1 MPTKSYIGQVR
12 AMVVMNNWWFDMSSA
27 HSFSL
32 ATMVSKI
39 LPSMDLYLL
48 LGFWEG
54 AFCGIAMDEGEHDGL
69 KMLPST

>member
-1 MPTKSYIGQVR
+1 
-12 AMVVMNNWWFDMSSA
+12 MSNA

-39 LPSMDLYLL
+39 LPSMGPLSFVRVLK
-48 LGFWEG
+48 GCI
-54 AFCGIAMDEGEHDGL
+54 CGIAMNGGEHDGL

>member
-1 MPTKSYIGQVR
+1 VLTKSYIGQVR
-12 AMVVMNNWWFDMSSA
+12 AMVVVNNQWFEMSNA

-48 LGFWEG
+48 LGFWG
-54 AFCGIAMDEGEHDGL
+54 ICDIAMNEGEHDGL
-69 KMLPST
+69 KMLPCT